1 MLPKMSKKSTFLQLK
16 ENERA
21 YRRDIILSAAI
32 DLFDQYSFHDVGMR
46 DVAEEA
52 GISPASIY
60 RYFSSRDDILVE
72 ILSQDITNGRERQW
86 RRVEAGDAT
95 LEEIA
100 AGIVDFFW
108 ERESTLQIVG
118 HFLWNY
124 DVDEEAKRK
133 FRSLQ
138 KSYLDEFDRVLVG
151 MGCEVRNVRLF
162 SKSFFASLFGIIASY
177 RNYPQGADT
186 ADAHTNLHLLAQA
199 TAGIFKNGMQ
209 HVDLNAVNAAEAYP
223 VAPRE

>member
-1 MLPKMSKKSTFLQLK
+1 MSKKSTFLQLK

-21 YRRDIILSAAI
+21 YRRDIILSAAFH
-32 DLFDQYSFHDVGMR
+32 LFGQYSFHDVGMR

-72 ILSQDITNGRERQW
+72 ILSQEISNGREKQW
-86 RRVEAGDAT
+86 RRVESGDTT

-124 DVDEEAKRK
+124 DVDEEAKQK
-133 FRSLQ
+133 FRGLQ
-138 KSYLDEFDRVLVG
+138 KSYLDEFDRVLLG
-151 MGCEVRNVRLF
+151 MGCEVKNVRLL

-186 ADAHTNLHLLAQA
+186 ENAYNNLHLLAQA

-209 HVDLNAVNAAEAYP
+209 HVDLEAIHGVGASP
-223 VAPRE
+223 HAPGHE

>member
-1 MLPKMSKKSTFLQLK
+1 MSKKSTFLQLK

-32 DLFDQYSFHDVGMR
+32 DLFGKYSFHDIGMR

-72 ILSQDITNGRERQW
+72 ILSQEIQNGRERQW
-86 RRVEAGDAT
+86 RRVQSGNAS

-100 AGIVDFFW
+100 VGIVDFFW

-124 DVDEEAKRK
+124 DVDEEAKKK

-151 MGCEVRNVRLF
+151 MGCEVGNVRLF
-162 SKSFFASLFGIIASY
+162 SKCLFASLFGIIASY

-186 ADAHTNLHLLAQA
+186 VNAYNNLKLLAQA
-199 TAGIFKNGMQ
+199 TAGIFKNGIQ
-209 HVDLNAVNAAEAYP
+209 HMDLEAISAGGTSP